1 MGSYLKRWEPAI
13 SRVLSRVI
21 IHLGSTSPWC
31 SSNLP
36 GNSADHAIVPLFGL
50 APGGVYH
57 ATECYH
63 RRGAL
68 LPHPF
73 TLTGKRIACLG
84 GLLSAALSV
93 GLRPPGVT
101 WHLVLR
107 SPDFPRCVSTAI
119 TWPTPTASVQVGTA
133 QMSARH
139 LISAL
144 QFKHPSVGVLFVNIQ
159 QIRRTTCDRFGRQ
172 LIHQSFY

>member
-1 MGSYLKRWEPAI
+1 MPGGDSPEDEKVRWEPAV

-21 IHLGSTSPWC
+21 IHLGNTSPRC

-57 ATECYH
+57 ATECCH

-73 TLTGKRIACLG
+73 TLTGKLSVCLG

-107 SPDFPRCVSTAI
+107 SPDFPRCFRTAI
-119 TWPTPTASVQVGTA
+119 TWPTPATECTGRPTKASV
-133 QMSARH
+133 
-139 LISAL
+139 
-144 QFKHPSVGVLFVNIQ
+144 
-159 QIRRTTCDRFGRQ
+159 RTF
-172 LIHQSFY
+172 